1 MAKKNDLTPFAVTAY
16 ETRTSTGMTANP
28 HLGSSPAYYA
38 HEIGIYMESTGRTKP
53 YDVAMSRGYS
63 IRSND
68 MLFKIIE
75 TPNSIK
81 FERA

>member
-1 MAKKNDLTPFAVTAY
+1 MAKKNDLTAYAVAAY
-16 ETRTSTGMTANP
+16 EMRKTTGRTANP
-28 HLGSSPAYYA
+28 YLSSSPAYYA
-38 HEIGIYMESTGRTKP
+38 HELGIYMESTGRTKP

-75 TPNSIK
+75 TKTSIN